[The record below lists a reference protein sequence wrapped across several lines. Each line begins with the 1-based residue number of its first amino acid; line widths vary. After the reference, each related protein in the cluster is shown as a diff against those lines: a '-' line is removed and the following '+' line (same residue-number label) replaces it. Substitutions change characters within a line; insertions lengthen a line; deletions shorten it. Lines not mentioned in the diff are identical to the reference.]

1 MSSSVC
7 CLSRASALVSML
19 RHSAAPTEAYPTM
32 AAVEALAA
40 VVCEPGARTTDPIL
54 RHALLSETGALG
66 RPLFALFNH
75 PASALLPLFCIALDM
90 IKSLLVAYLCE
101 EYCLLRMLSG
111 LRVCCLR
118 VRYHSASTYT
128 LKLQAAVRDSKTE
141 LCRTVTFLQRSQ
153 RHPGPPDITDQ

>member
-1 MSSSVC
+1 MHAKAQCTLPYSGSTESACSTGQPRPVESFIVC

-75 PASALLPLFCIALDM
+75 PASALLRLFCIAPDM
-90 IKSLLVAYLCE
+90 IESLLVA
-101 EYCLLRMLSG
+101 
-111 LRVCCLR
+111 
-118 VRYHSASTYT
+118 
-128 LKLQAAVRDSKTE
+128 
-141 LCRTVTFLQRSQ
+141 
-153 RHPGPPDITDQ
+153 